1 MQIRKSLC
9 VIALLACCA
18 PALAEIELVT
28 LVRAVE
34 TSPAHIILPA
44 TTNGMMTYRA
54 CSGECDEEYERA
66 RLTENTS
73 FSVAGKAVKF
83 DDFRQV
89 FAEIKNLKDSYA
101 LVSVDTKLGT
111 VTNIN
116 LAR

>member
-1 MQIRKSLC
+1 MQIRKSLIL
-9 VIALLACCA
+9 VALACCA
-18 PALAEIELVT
+18 PAFAEFELVT

-34 TSPAHIILPA
+34 TSPANIILPA
-44 TTNGMMTYRA
+44 STNGMVTYRA
-54 CSGECDEEYERA
+54 CSGECDKEYERA

-73 FSVAGKAVKF
+73 FTVAGNAVKF
-83 DDFRQV
+83 ADFQQV
-89 FAEIKNLKDSYA
+89 FAEIKYLENSYA